1 MILYSVVIQGLLSNT
16 FAILLI
22 VVYRLIVESVA
33 IRCWILFQDVWVD
46 LGVNTMRLYKSGEQ
60 CGYMRFYII
69 PQDWCYD
76 IVETNTYYKP
86 CFLVVV

>member
-1 MILYSVVIQGLLSNT
+1 MILYSVVIQRLLSNA

-22 VVYRLIVESVA
+22 VIYRLIVESVA
-33 IRCWILFQDVWVD
+33 IRCWILFQDIRVV

-60 CGYMRFYII
+60 RGYMRFHII
-69 PQDWCYD
+69 SQDWCYD
-76 IVETNTYYKP
+76 VVETNTHYKP